1 MVGYPLLT
9 GMTAEKV
16 KETLKREEKYFV
28 EIQRAAEQQLT
39 ILKVH
44 VQKWDV
50 WLLVWIHFVLL
61 GMDK

>member
-44 VQKWDV
+44 VQKWGV

>member
-1 MVGYPLLT
+1 
-9 GMTAEKV
+9 MTAEKV

-44 VQKWDV
+44 VQKWGV
-50 WLLVWIHFVLL
+50 AVS
-61 GMDK
+61 MDPFCSIRNGQMNK

>member
-1 MVGYPLLT
+1 
-9 GMTAEKV
+9 MTAEKV
-16 KETLKREEKYFV
+16 KETLKREEKHFV

-44 VQKWDV
+44 VQKWGV
-50 WLLVWIHFVLL
+50 WLLVWIYFVLL